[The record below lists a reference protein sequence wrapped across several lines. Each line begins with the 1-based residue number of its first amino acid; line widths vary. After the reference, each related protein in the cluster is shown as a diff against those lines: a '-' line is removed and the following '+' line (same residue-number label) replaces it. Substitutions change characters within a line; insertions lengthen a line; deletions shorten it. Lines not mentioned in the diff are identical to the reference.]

1 MTDHPATTPSW
12 AEDDSEA
19 FIRYGDIITPSRA
32 EQLAML
38 TALIPARPDKP
49 FLAVDLGCG
58 AGGLSAAILERFPA
72 ARVLALDG
80 SPRMLAEAERTL
92 SRFGDRWTTGEFDLR
107 QRDWLATLPGP
118 VRCFVSSLVIH
129 HLDGPGKQQL
139 FKDLYAR
146 LEPGGA
152 LLILDLVEPA
162 NRYAQVAYA
171 EAWDAAVR
179 EQAATVPEGEA
190 IYRFFQDGWNHYVDP
205 DVEFDKPSKLFEQLD
220 WLRAAGFTDVDCFWL
235 RAGHALYG
243 GYRAR

>member
-92 SRFGDRWTTGEFDLR
+92 SRFGDRWTTGEFD
-107 QRDWLATLPGP
+107 
-118 VRCFVSSLVIH
+118 
-129 HLDGPGKQQL
+129 
-139 FKDLYAR
+139 
-146 LEPGGA
+146 
-152 LLILDLVEPA
+152 
-162 NRYAQVAYA
+162 
-171 EAWDAAVR
+171 
-179 EQAATVPEGEA
+179 
-190 IYRFFQDGWNHYVDP
+190 
-205 DVEFDKPSKLFEQLD
+205 
-220 WLRAAGFTDVDCFWL
+220 
-235 RAGHALYG
+235 
-243 GYRAR
+243 